1 MNLENVLKNVVLA
14 GVGAAA
20 VTAEVT
26 KDVADMLVKKGEAAV
41 EQGKVA
47 NEELKHTVKK
57 KVREH
62 VTVKVV
68 KEYQDVNSAVEKMT
82 KEEREA
88 LKEKLDAL
96 NRQELEESQAEAAFD
111 SGEGKEGEDG
121 QGVPAEGEKG
131 QAEEENQDSADE
143 G

>member
-1 MNLENVLKNVVLA
+1 MNLESVLKNVVLA

-20 VTAEVT
+20 VTAEMT
-26 KDVADMLVKKGEAAV
+26 KDVADMLVKKGEDAV
-41 EQGKVA
+41 KQGKVA
-47 NEELKHTVKK
+47 NEELKHAVKK

-68 KEYQDVNSAVEKMT
+68 KEYQDVDSAVEKMT
-82 KEEREA
+82 REEREA

-96 NRQELEESQAEAAFD
+96 NRQESKEGKTEKDFD
-111 SGEGKEGEDG
+111 GREGKER
-121 QGVPAEGEKG
+121 EGCQDVLTQEEG
-131 QAEEENQDSADE
+131 QAEEEKQDSTDE